1 MTWDFCPWSEND
13 GLGVQNLFGKLFFLG
28 RSRGAN
34 FFESDVES
42 EEGGEGM
49 RQLFG
54 YEYTESTHNQEL
66 QMERQ
71 VYYESKTAS
80 KPTSLVVENDINITG
95 DWTPSSKSSDTFEDV
110 YEIYPS
116 MRDSVIYP
124 YSMTEAKR
132 LINAN
137 LLPQWKSFFR
147 QSRWSIRF
155 APQQSVN
162 LSMTGIRIAPWR
174 CSMSRLLS
182 DLCRLCKSNPHVKYL
197 ALLDPMVRFMTEY
210 HSKYSSYK
218 VILCAC
224 NW

>member
-13 GLGVQNLFGKLFFLG
+13 GLGVQNLFGNLFFLG

-34 FFESDVES
+34 FFESDFES
-42 EEGGEGM
+42 EKGGEGM

-80 KPTSLVVENDINITG
+80 KPISPVVENGINLIE
-95 DWTPSSKSSDTFEDV
+95 DWTSSSKSSDTFEDV

-124 YSMTEAKR
+124 YNVSESKR
-132 LINAN
+132 LINEN
-137 LLPQWKSFFR
+137 LLHNGNHSSDSQDGPFDLLH
-147 QSRWSIRF
+147 SR
-155 APQQSVN
+155 A
-162 LSMTGIRIAPWR
+162 
-174 CSMSRLLS
+174 
-182 DLCRLCKSNPHVKYL
+182 
-197 ALLDPMVRFMTEY
+197 
-210 HSKYSSYK
+210 
-218 VILCAC
+218 
-224 NW
+224 